1 MLLSKHM
8 GLFWVALHCKVVI
21 SLFVERKLRGER
33 RAGFIKK
40 ENHAEKYLFF
50 FHQLTNFESMW

>member
-1 MLLSKHM
+1 M